1 MEEVQL
7 EMASV
12 DEFRPELT
20 AYCYRMLGS
29 IFDADDAVQETLLR
43 VWQSWSEFRQDS
55 AVRTWVYRIATNV
68 CIDKL
73 RQQKRRA
80 LPVDLTGPTS
90 PIVVPEQTTPLNDW
104 IWPAPDFKGDP
115 ADVSV
120 RRESVRLAFVAL
132 LQLLPARQ
140 RAAIILHDIF
150 RWSADETALV
160 LKTTRAAVNSALQR
174 ARGTLDRAKLTS
186 EQVAVSS
193 GELDHDLLNRY
204 VQAFEEFDVDG
215 LIALFHEDGSLSMPP
230 FTMWVQGADNVR
242 AFYEA
247 TRFHCLG
254 SRLLPVWANGEPGF
268 GQYVP
273 DLADGVMKP
282 WGIHVLECRNGQ
294 IAHVHTFIDPR
305 LYPRFGLPES
315 ISLQDQ
321 SGA

>member
-12 DEFRPELT
+12 DELRPELT

-43 VWQSWSEFRQDS
+43 VWQSWSEFRQES

-132 LQLLPARQ
+132 LQLLVRRRNRISFKDNASCRQ
-140 RAAIILHDIF
+140 QCAAAGAGHTGPGQAYVRTGGGFL
-150 RWSADETALV
+150 
-160 LKTTRAAVNSALQR
+160 
-174 ARGTLDRAKLTS
+174 RGT
-186 EQVAVSS
+186 
-193 GELDHDLLNRY
+193 
-204 VQAFEEFDVDG
+204 
-215 LIALFHEDGSLSMPP
+215 
-230 FTMWVQGADNVR
+230 
-242 AFYEA
+242 
-247 TRFHCLG
+247 
-254 SRLLPVWANGEPGF
+254 
-268 GQYVP
+268 
-273 DLADGVMKP
+273 
-282 WGIHVLECRNGQ
+282 
-294 IAHVHTFIDPR
+294 
-305 LYPRFGLPES
+305 
-315 ISLQDQ
+315 
-321 SGA
+321 